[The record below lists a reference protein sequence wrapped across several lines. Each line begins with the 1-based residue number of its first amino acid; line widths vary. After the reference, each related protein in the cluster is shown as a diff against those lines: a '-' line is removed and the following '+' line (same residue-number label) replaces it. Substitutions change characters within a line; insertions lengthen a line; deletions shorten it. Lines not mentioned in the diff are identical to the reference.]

1 MPNAIRSAVT
11 PGAPISGNSDF
22 ASDAPLCMDIIAISM
37 TATGIQT
44 DDLRGKP
51 WHPFSCQFLSKEVKV
66 AV

>member
-11 PGAPISGNSDF
+11 PGAPTSGNSDF
-22 ASDAPLCMDIIAISM
+22 ASDAPLCMDIIAISI

-51 WHPFSCQFLSKEVKV
+51 ASFLLSILSKEVKV